1 MNKATLAFVFAS
13 SCAFCDSAQLEAV
26 NIIGS
31 SEQSIASNGEFLGST
46 RYDKDAID
54 ASLSKDG
61 TISDIIKKNPNARVS
76 RGERTSKNGGEIA
89 PKNISINGAEVY
101 QNNFTLDGI
110 NINNDINPLGGILS
124 TGSAANITP
133 FLSNPSLGLSV
144 NTDLLE
150 NIEVIDSFVSAKY
163 GGFQGGVINA
173 KTRDP
178 KREFGGKI
186 YFGYTSDN
194 LTKVHIDDI
203 EQESYD
209 YATSSSY
216 QPEFKKY
223 KSGVTLEGYVSEN
236 FGLMF
241 DYNRLYSTI
250 LQRKYSADY
259 DIDVSKKDE
268 KRNMHRM
275 NENYFLKGVYTNDR
289 LKLTPSI
296 LYAPYSATYYSIG
309 GENAKAEVKGG
320 GVNLNLGVDYEFNS
334 ALFKQNFGLNTTS
347 MDRQTDSDKM
357 LVWWKSKTMQGYTPS
372 KTTTVIDGLG
382 GDIEQNQKNLLY
394 NSSID
399 FEDVDIFGISNR
411 FSLGAQLEKINAKYD
426 ITKPYVSANSAIRLG
441 DGKTCAAGDIFCLE
455 GDVVA
460 KGKEAWKA
468 QYFNKHYKYN
478 GKIEFDYNQASF
490 WLEDRIKISNLT
502 LKPGVRLDKN
512 DYMGGLNIAPRFVAN
527 LDVFDDNNTNIF
539 GGFNRYYG
547 RNILA
552 YKLREGMASLMK
564 TYTRADENSPWI
576 QTKTEPSAFKFS
588 SLNVPYDD
596 EIGIGATQKIGN
608 LELGV
613 KYLRREGK
621 DLIRRSS
628 AKKMSYNLGDNTTL
642 KEDYSVYTNEGKSL
656 SHIYTLSLNT
666 ISDIF
671 VAGVSNAFGL
681 SFNYIDSKRNFN
693 TYEDVFDEYQTTATK
708 VIFNGNLINQS
719 ELPNNTNKTP
729 WNINANL
736 VTKLPYKLSLGNF
749 LNIQGGFD
757 GIISDASQTI
767 GGKTYRAYKSKKIG
781 PAFSLDMRLSYEK
794 NLVKNSAFFANL
806 DISNLLNRKNIET
819 IDSAGVMSYD
829 TGRQIWL
836 EVGYKW

>member
-1 MNKATLAFVFAS
+1 
-13 SCAFCDSAQLEAV
+13 
-26 NIIGS
+26 
-31 SEQSIASNGEFLGST
+31 
-46 RYDKDAID
+46 
-54 ASLSKDG
+54 
-61 TISDIIKKNPNARVS
+61 
-76 RGERTSKNGGEIA
+76 
-89 PKNISINGAEVY
+89 
-101 QNNFTLDGI
+101 
-110 NINNDINPLGGILS
+110 
-124 TGSAANITP
+124 
-133 FLSNPSLGLSV
+133 
-144 NTDLLE
+144 
-150 NIEVIDSFVSAKY
+150 
-163 GGFQGGVINA
+163 
-173 KTRDP
+173 
-178 KREFGGKI
+178 
-186 YFGYTSDN
+186 
-194 LTKVHIDDI
+194 
-203 EQESYD
+203 
-209 YATSSSY
+209 
-216 QPEFKKY
+216 
-223 KSGVTLEGYVSEN
+223 
-236 FGLMF
+236 
-241 DYNRLYSTI
+241 
-250 LQRKYSADY
+250 
-259 DIDVSKKDE
+259 
-268 KRNMHRM
+268 
-275 NENYFLKGVYTNDR
+275 
-289 LKLTPSI
+289 
-296 LYAPYSATYYSIG
+296 
-309 GENAKAEVKGG
+309 
-320 GVNLNLGVDYEFNS
+320 
-334 ALFKQNFGLNTTS
+334 
-347 MDRQTDSDKM
+347 MDRQTNSDKM

-372 KTTTVIDGLG
+372 KTTTVIDGVG

-411 FSLGAQLEKINAKYD
+411 FSLGTQLEKINAKYD
-426 ITKPYVSANSAIRLG
+426 ITKPYVRAISAIRLG

-468 QYFNKHYKYN
+468 QYFKTHYKYD

-490 WLEDRIKISNLT
+490 WLEDMIKISNLT

-512 DYMGGLNIAPRFVAN
+512 DYMGDLNIAPRFVAN

-564 TYTRADENSPWI
+564 TYTRTDEKSPWI
-576 QTKTEPSAFKFS
+576 QTKTEPSAFKFN

-608 LELGV
+608 LELGA

-621 DLIRRSS
+621 DLIRASS
-628 AKKMSYNLGDNTTL
+628 AKKMGYNLGDNTTL

-671 VAGVSNAFGL
+671 VAGISNAFGL

-719 ELPNNTNKTP
+719 ELPKNTNKTP

-757 GIISDASQTI
+757 GIIKDAKQTI
-767 GGKTYRAYKSKKIG
+767 DGTTYSAYKSKKIS
-781 PAFSLDMRLSYEK
+781 PAFSWDIRLSYEK

-806 DISNLLNRKNIET
+806 DISNLLNRKNIGT
-819 IDSAGVMSYD
+819 IDSTGVMSYD